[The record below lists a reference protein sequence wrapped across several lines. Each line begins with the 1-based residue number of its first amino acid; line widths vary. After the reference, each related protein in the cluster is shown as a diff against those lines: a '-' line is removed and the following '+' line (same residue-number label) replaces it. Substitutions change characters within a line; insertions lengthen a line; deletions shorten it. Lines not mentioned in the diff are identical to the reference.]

1 MLARGVGAMH
11 RRVMAISKRGEGDR
25 FNHFFAQN
33 EIFIGHK
40 CLDSA
45 MLLHQKC

>member
-33 EIFIGHK
+33 ELGLSCAK
-40 CLDSA
+40 LRLSVA
-45 MLLHQKC
+45 RLG